1 MGVVFVIVW
10 ELCCY
15 CRGVVFVIVW
25 GLCHCVGVVFLI
37 VIFVWLLK
45 FNNIV
50 WDEFGEVWVW
60 SFVRC

>member
-1 MGVVFVIVW
+1 VGVVFVIVW

-37 VIFVWLLK
+37 VIFVWLLE
-45 FNNIV
+45 FNNVV
-50 WDEFGEVWVW
+50 WDEVGEV
-60 SFVRC
+60 